1 MYFAIQ
7 LLTHIISTAMK
18 KILSFFF
25 VLGAFML
32 ASCSTEN
39 EKSLSSGEGDV
50 TYTVA
55 LSGQTATRA
64 FADGLSAREVKCY
77 VYDTNNGT
85 SAEPVLVKDVVMP
98 EGSLSG
104 TLTLRLVSGR
114 EYDIIFLATSG
125 ADSHITYETAS
136 RTFSVDY
143 TGVACSDEKLD
154 AFYAVDLGYK
164 VSGAASRTVEL
175 HRPFA
180 QLNIGTDDIS
190 DYQAAISPVGGEEVA
205 ISGASLKVDGVY
217 SEFDLMAGDIPA
229 DAVAAAVEFSTAAL
243 PTDIFPQTGYEYLA
257 MNYLLV
263 PATEQQLVNIELTV
277 SNSDGTSDMCSFDN
291 VPVRGNYR
299 TNVFG
304 SLLTSA
310 ATMNVEIMKDF
321 DQPDYK
327 VIVNTPAEFIA
338 GIENGDNIM
347 VPSGAVIELPAGTS
361 LNLVDGQ
368 EIVNEGVIKVANSY
382 ALNVEGP
389 VTATITGGEFINT
402 AAEGS
407 NEGRNVIG
415 VTDGATLNLSNATL
429 TTNGYHNGGSAIY
442 VANIKELNLE
452 NVTVNSGFYAVGAD
466 AACGKITA
474 RNCTFNSNSSSKY
487 GSWAYCVSV
496 GGAGCEAV
504 LESCVVNGI
513 QGAVSARDNARL
525 TIKSGTYSTHESEAG
540 KGDAFYAVYSCEGAV
555 VTIEGGEF
563 YSLRNAIYGGDNDV
577 AGREFGN
584 FVLKGGKYSS
594 QGYLQNTQGIVEP
607 AEGYVWTPIADD
619 ELYKWMVTAE

>member
-1 MYFAIQ
+1 
-7 LLTHIISTAMK
+7 MK
-18 KILSFFF
+18 KILSAFF
-25 VLGAFML
+25 VLGALML

-39 EKSLSSGEGDV
+39 EQSLSSGGSDV

-77 VYDTNNGT
+77 VYDTNNGA

-114 EYDIIFLATSG
+114 KYDILFLATSG
-125 ADSHITYETAS
+125 ADSHISYETAS

-143 TGVACSDEKLD
+143 NGVKCSDEKLD
-154 AFYAVDLGYK
+154 AFYAADLGYE

-180 QLNIGTDDIS
+180 QLNIGTDDIV
-190 DYQAAISPVGGEEVA
+190 DYQDVISPVGGEEVT
-205 ISGASLKVDGVY
+205 ISGVSLKVEDVY
-217 SEFDLMAGDIPA
+217 SKFDLMTGTIPA
-229 DAVAAAVEFSTAAL
+229 DASAAAVEFSAAAL
-243 PTDIFPQTGYEYLA
+243 PSETFPQTGYEYLA

-263 PATEQQLVNIELTV
+263 PAAEQHLVNIALTV
-277 SNSDGTSDMCSFDN
+277 TNSDGTSDACSFDN

-338 GIENGDNIM
+338 AIENGDNIM
-347 VPSGAVIELPAGTS
+347 IPKDAVIELPEGTS

-368 EIVNEGVIKVANSY
+368 EIVNEGVIKVASSY
-382 ALNVEGP
+382 ALNVDGD
-389 VTATITGGEFINT
+389 VTVTITGGEFINT

-407 NEGRNVIG
+407 NDGRNVIG
-415 VTDGATLNLSNATL
+415 VTDGATLNLSDATL

-442 VANIKELNLE
+442 VYKIKELNLE
-452 NVTVNSGFYAVGAD
+452 NVTVNSGFYALGAD
-466 AACGKITA
+466 EACGKITA
-474 RNCTFNSNSSSKY
+474 RNCTFNSDASSKY

-496 GGAGCEAV
+496 GGDGCEAV
-504 LESCVVNGI
+504 FENCVVNGI
-513 QGAVSARDNARL
+513 QGAVSARANSRV
-525 TIKSGTYSTHESEAG
+525 TIKSGTYATHESEPG

-563 YSLRNAIYGGDNDV
+563 YSPRHAIFGGDNDV

-594 QGYLQNTQGIVEP
+594 QGYLQNTKDIVEP
-607 AEGYVWTPIADD
+607 AEGYVWTPVADD
-619 ELYKWMVTAE
+619 EPYKWMVTAE